1 MSLGSVFL
9 TSSAFFRWKAYNEI
23 VKETFLVLAA
33 LQVIERYNSLQSG
46 SVDERTTVSV
56 QRFLTASVAMP
67 PSLFPFLTAVNLI
80 VSPSSEFDGHESFR
94 KNAGTWIDTRSL
106 IEASDFT
113 RLGVLLQRSLQ
124 ARDLHSPRGEAAFS
138 RQHLADPWMQASVKL
153 LSCSVLTCITDC
165 CK

>member
-80 VSPSSEFDGHESFR
+80 VSRVLNLTATKVSERTQVRGLTQGH
-94 KNAGTWIDTRSL
+94 
-106 IEASDFT
+106 
-113 RLGVLLQRSLQ
+113 
-124 ARDLHSPRGEAAFS
+124 
-138 RQHLADPWMQASVKL
+138 
-153 LSCSVLTCITDC
+153 
-165 CK
+165 